1 MNAPYPLPVKYLVLG
16 LQAKL
21 GLTGEKGPGAPS
33 SYHVPSIALGA
44 EDSKKDPVP
53 DVTEPGS
60 LVRSS
65 ASQMLRHQDVQ
76 QRKELSTRQPSKKMR
91 E

>member
-44 EDSKKDPVP
+44 K
-53 DVTEPGS
+53 T
-60 LVRSS
+60 RIHRI
-65 ASQMLRHQDVQ
+65 LRKVQ
-76 QRKELSTRQPSKKMR
+76 NQPFLCPFCG
-91 E
+91 

>member
-1 MNAPYPLPVKYLVLG
+1 MKLNKKRNLVEFRPIPYI
-16 LQAKL
+16 
-21 GLTGEKGPGAPS
+21 
-33 SYHVPSIALGA
+33 PSIALGA

-76 QRKELSTRQPSKKMR
+76 QRKELSTRQPSKKMG

>member
-1 MNAPYPLPVKYLVLG
+1 MVEFRPIPYI
-16 LQAKL
+16 
-21 GLTGEKGPGAPS
+21 
-33 SYHVPSIALGA
+33 PSIALDA

-53 DVTEPGS
+53 DDTEPGS
-60 LVRSS
+60 LVKSS

-76 QRKELSTRQPSKKMR
+76 QRQELSTRQPSKKMG